1 MLYSP
6 YSQNEGPVDEGY
18 EDFVSDGKPATD
30 FPLFDGS
37 GHAPN
42 LSSTDNGQMFQDLAS
57 FAPTAW
63 SGRGTELA
71 QQLGMQDI
79 MQVDEE

>member
-18 EDFVSDGKPATD
+18 EDFVSDGKPSND
-30 FPLFDGS
+30 FALFDGPGQVRTMGS
-37 GHAPN
+37 ADH
-42 LSSTDNGQMFQDLAS
+42 GQMFQDLAS

-71 QQLGMQDI
+71 QQLGMQDM